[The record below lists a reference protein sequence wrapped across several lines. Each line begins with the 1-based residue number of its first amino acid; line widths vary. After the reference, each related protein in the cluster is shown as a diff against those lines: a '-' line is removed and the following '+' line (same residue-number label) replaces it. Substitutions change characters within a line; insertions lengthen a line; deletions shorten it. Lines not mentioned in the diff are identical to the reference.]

1 MDKNLENLLSN
12 LEPNIDKKCFEL
24 KQKRKEKR
32 LQKLF
37 IIASILLLII
47 PSTLIL
53 LNINIG
59 GFIIGAIGI
68 ISVLTIAMLPIAL
81 NEEPRGEC
89 YE

>member
-53 LNINIG
+53 LNINIW

-81 NEEPRGEC
+81 KEEPRGEC

>member
-53 LNINIG
+53 LNINIW

-68 ISVLTIAMLPIAL
+68 ISVLTITMLPIAL

>member
-53 LNINIG
+53 LNINIW